1 MNELDRKTLLKLL
14 YIPKFAACILLL
26 FGTYTYA
33 YPLIASIGWNQAL
46 LDEFFIIINSLFG
59 IFNNILY
66 LKIGIGILLAIGYI
80 PSDIGAQKEPRPV
93 IVLLLILS
101 GLVSFYFPTHNYTLF
116 IILTFYGFIALLLGF
131 LSIRLNDHM
140 EPNSDVF
147 NNVQESFPQFE
158 KKLENEYSVNLPMY
172 YYIKDKHKKLVRRDG
187 WINIINPFRACLV
200 MGTPGSGKTY
210 CFIKPSIEQMLH
222 KGFCM
227 YLYDFKYPSLTTFA
241 YNHFLWAK
249 KEKAYGNTNA
259 DFYVINFDQPEF
271 SHRSNPMTAKLV
283 KSDTDCRDVAT
294 TIMISLNPD
303 NMKNKGEFFKLS
315 GDNFLQSV
323 VMFLKDFKK
332 GRYCTFAHAVEF
344 LGVELDELLPILMSQ
359 KNLES
364 IVQPFADAFKEDA
377 VDQIQG
383 QIATAKLPLVAIAGE
398 SLWWTCTGEDFQL
411 DVNDP
416 LEPKVVAAGNNPL
429 KKDTYAPLLSL
440 YSSQIIKQIN
450 QKGKRK
456 SSIYLDEMSTTNP
469 TGVDNLIATG
479 RENKVAVFI
488 GIQNLSQLT
497 RDYSKEQ
504 AEAIV
509 NTIANVFSGQVQGET
524 ARFVSNFF
532 GKNLQN
538 RTSYSISAEGDVSKS
553 INEQLD
559 FIIPESKVSNLTQGF
574 FVGRVADDF
583 AQPIDLK
590 LFNCKV
596 NIDGKKIKA
605 DEEKFVD
612 IPILT
617 RFEKENAEFDYVEE
631 LWNEFQVKLDNKEI
645 ISMMETIM
653 EKSDEDN
660 IYVFNP
666 RDFQFNVED
675 LSFKTRDVIK
685 IKLNF
690 QKELT
695 SKSFDELKDDLL
707 SYYMKQLLDFEF
719 IHSCGIYNGNKKRF
733 YVTIWMKAIIRAN
746 YYNIKKEIR
755 EEVKELVD
763 NLINDPS
770 TRSLFRPA
778 YLKRRK
784 YEEDL
789 ANCLNAQNILAENE
803 PNEDPE
809 LDQDFYDNI

>member
-1 MNELDRKTLLKLL
+1 
-14 YIPKFAACILLL
+14 
-26 FGTYTYA
+26 
-33 YPLIASIGWNQAL
+33 
-46 LDEFFIIINSLFG
+46 
-59 IFNNILY
+59 
-66 LKIGIGILLAIGYI
+66 
-80 PSDIGAQKEPRPV
+80 
-93 IVLLLILS
+93 
-101 GLVSFYFPTHNYTLF
+101 
-116 IILTFYGFIALLLGF
+116 
-131 LSIRLNDHM
+131 
-140 EPNSDVF
+140 
-147 NNVQESFPQFE
+147 
-158 KKLENEYSVNLPMY
+158 
-172 YYIKDKHKKLVRRDG
+172 
-187 WINIINPFRACLV
+187 
-200 MGTPGSGKTY
+200 
-210 CFIKPSIEQMLH
+210 
-222 KGFCM
+222 
-227 YLYDFKYPSLTTFA
+227 
-241 YNHFLWAK
+241 
-249 KEKAYGNTNA
+249 
-259 DFYVINFDQPEF
+259 
-271 SHRSNPMTAKLV
+271 
-283 KSDTDCRDVAT
+283 
-294 TIMISLNPD
+294 
-303 NMKNKGEFFKLS
+303 
-315 GDNFLQSV
+315 
-323 VMFLKDFKK
+323 
-332 GRYCTFAHAVEF
+332 
-344 LGVELDELLPILMSQ
+344 
-359 KNLES
+359 
-364 IVQPFADAFKEDA
+364 
-377 VDQIQG
+377 
-383 QIATAKLPLVAIAGE
+383 
-398 SLWWTCTGEDFQL
+398 
-411 DVNDP
+411 
-416 LEPKVVAAGNNPL
+416 
-429 KKDTYAPLLSL
+429 
-440 YSSQIIKQIN
+440 
-450 QKGKRK
+450 
-456 SSIYLDEMSTTNP
+456 MSTTFP

-488 GIQNLSQLT
+488 GIQDLSQLT